1 MIIIHFSLSETL
13 TAEDLQDYMDSAFGR
28 EEEWVK
34 NIRPLI
40 YVKNVEQ
47 RLFLDLELMG
57 LDVVANGWWNNEGDS
72 NFQQFLSSI
81 C

>member
-1 MIIIHFSLSETL
+1 M
-13 TAEDLQDYMDSAFGR
+13 
-28 EEEWVK
+28 K

-57 LDVVANGWWNNEGDS
+57 LDVVANGWWNNEGDGK
-72 NFQQFLSSI
+72 FQQILASVPHGG
-81 C
+81 